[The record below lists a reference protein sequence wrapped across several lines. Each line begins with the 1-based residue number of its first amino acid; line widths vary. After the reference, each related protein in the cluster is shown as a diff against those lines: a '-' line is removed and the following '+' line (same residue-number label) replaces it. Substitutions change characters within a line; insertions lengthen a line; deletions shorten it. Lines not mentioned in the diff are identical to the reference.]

1 MVCCSVK
8 RRASHNVWQIIP
20 LKTLRK
26 VPKHKP
32 VEEGWFELAEEKC
45 ARLPDTSCCV
55 SISLSS
61 LVINIYEKILP
72 SIQIKRVRC
81 DVHSTNNNC
90 PQAFK
95 TQHIN
100 TNIDSNS
107 TPNSKNNGNC
117 KLVRAKAKNYRRP
130 ISSKKKK
137 LFCLSHSFILCIKIF
152 KALNVFISRIFQIW
166 GPLTVKDDWPNV
178 VLHFYA
184 AEF

>member
-1 MVCCSVK
+1 MTDNSIKNAPKGTKTQTCWRGLVRISRGKVCC
-8 RRASHNVWQIIP
+8 QIP
-20 LKTLRK
+20 
-26 VPKHKP
+26 P
-32 VEEGWFELAEEKC
+32 A
-45 ARLPDTSCCV
+45 V

-72 SIQIKRVRC
+72 SIQIKRIRC

-117 KLVRAKAKNYRRP
+117 KLVRARAKNYRRP
-130 ISSKKKK
+130 ISSKKKKK

>member
-1 MVCCSVK
+1 MVCCSVN

-20 LKTLRK
+20 LKTLQK

-45 ARLPDTSCCV
+45 ALLPDTSCCV

-61 LVINIYEKILP
+61 LVINIYEK
-72 SIQIKRVRC
+72 
-81 DVHSTNNNC
+81 N
-90 PQAFK
+90 
-95 TQHIN
+95 QHIN

-117 KLVRAKAKNYRRP
+117 KLVRARAKNYRRP

-137 LFCLSHSFILCIKIF
+137 FFCLSHSFILCIKIF